1 MAGGLPND
9 QLGIKTFFF
18 GDTMGTEIERKFMV
32 KKGVWR
38 DKKAT
43 KYRQGYLSIVKER
56 TVRVR
61 TIEDKG
67 YLTIKGISIGASR
80 LEFEYEIPRQDADA
94 LLDICE
100 KPLIEKNRYKV
111 ENGGFVWEVDEFFGE
126 NQGLIVAELELES
139 EDQYFPKPDWI
150 GEEVTGDP
158 RYFNSNLI
166 KNPYSKW

>member
-1 MAGGLPND
+1 
-9 QLGIKTFFF
+9 
-18 GDTMGTEIERKFMV
+18 MGTEIERKFRV

-126 NQGLIVAELELES
+126 NQGLIVAELELEN

-158 RYFNSNLI
+158 RYFNSNLV
-166 KNPYSKW
+166 KNPYTKW